1 MRAVRLHAIDREHG
15 PEEFRVEQVDDPSP
29 APGEILISIRRA
41 AFNRR
46 DVFISQGLYPGIVM
60 PCIPGSDGLG
70 TVAAHG
76 EGVTGPPAGTRVVI
90 DPTLGWGSNERIWL
104 RDAQVLGM
112 PHQGTMAEYLAV
124 PAQNVHP
131 APASLDDTEA
141 AAMPLGGV
149 TAYRA
154 LVTRGGCTK
163 DDVVLLPGIG
173 SGVQTFALLFAKKL
187 GAKVIVTSSSN
198 EKLARATE
206 LGADVAINYA
216 TSERWD
222 KDVAAIDG
230 GPSLI
235 VDSVGGETFAKA
247 LNVARYGARVVT
259 YGGTTGDAKI
269 RPFSVFWKQLDIM
282 GSSMGSPRD
291 FSAMLAMWDGS
302 IRPVVD
308 SVFGL
313 DDVVDAARKVN
324 SGDQFGK
331 VVLALS

>member
-1 MRAVRLHAIDREHG
+1 
-15 PEEFRVEQVDDPSP
+15 
-29 APGEILISIRRA
+29 
-41 AFNRR
+41 
-46 DVFISQGLYPGIVM
+46 
-60 PCIPGSDGLG
+60 
-70 TVAAHG
+70 
-76 EGVTGPPAGTRVVI
+76 
-90 DPTLGWGSNERIWL
+90 
-104 RDAQVLGM
+104 
-112 PHQGTMAEYLAV
+112 MAEYLAV

-222 KDVAAIDG
+222 KDVATIDG

-308 SVFGL
+308 SVFAL